1 MNDKTVFTVVRFTYA
16 IEIIGLWI
24 MEIILL
30 PIVLLFN
37 VAVLLW
43 LWITSKSLKDSIV
56 IVAKAWAV
64 RLKRFGYL
72 TKTELNKTLK
82 KEG

>member
-16 IEIIGLWI
+16 MEIIGLWI

-30 PIVLLFN
+30 PMVLLFN

-56 IVAKAWAV
+56 IVAKAWVV
-64 RLKRFGYL
+64 RLKRFSYL
-72 TKTELNKTLK
+72 TKTELDKTLK